1 MPAEQV
7 EHYILRA
14 SDFVR
19 GMKMTQGDEFYR
31 NSSALLAI
39 HSAVSYADALRVGL
53 GDSQLSNDDH
63 RVTADRLKRL
73 LADRKYPDTSG
84 LTHLQYLI
92 SKKSRIAYG
101 DQGTDLKECQMLATK
116 AERFARWVNQVGT
129 NLKVGGWKH
138 DDN

>member
-7 EHYILRA
+7 EQYILRA

-19 GMKMTQGDEFYR
+19 GMKMMRDDASYR

-63 RVTADRLKRL
+63 KVAIDRLKRL
-73 LADRKYPDTSG
+73 LASNKYDDISG

-92 SKKSRIAYG
+92 SKKSQIAYG
-101 DQGTDLKECQMLATK
+101 SQGADLKECQMLATK
-116 AERFARWVNQVGT
+116 AERFARWANHVGT
-129 NLKVGGWKH
+129 NLKVGGWRH